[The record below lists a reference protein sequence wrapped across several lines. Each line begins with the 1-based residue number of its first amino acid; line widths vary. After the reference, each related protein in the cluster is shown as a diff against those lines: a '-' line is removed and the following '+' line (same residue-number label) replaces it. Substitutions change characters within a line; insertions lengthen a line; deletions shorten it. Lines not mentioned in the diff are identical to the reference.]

1 VRARPPEGG
10 AAAYCYNTSAPG
22 AYTISATVAGVHARG
37 SPATVVA
44 SIAEPHA
51 PLCAVKGAPR
61 EISAVAGR
69 SLDCLRFL
77 RAEHAA
83 CPCFRT
89 CNRDGD

>member
-1 VRARPPEGG
+1 VRAGPPEGG

-22 AYTISATVAGVHARG
+22 AYTISATVAGAHARG

-61 EISAVAGR
+61 EISAVAGGP
-69 SLDCLRFL
+69 LACLRFCAQSMQL
-77 RAEHAA
+77 AHV
-83 CPCFRT
+83 CRT
-89 CNRDGD
+89 ATEVGK